1 MKNLCV
7 KGEYTGLSGDD
18 EMNEKTYDPISG
30 STILNG
36 IAGHKTIVM
45 AANTRIAT
53 VAHGIFQAAKDTD
66 SVVFMELARS
76 ECDLKGG
83 YTGMTP
89 ADFSEKMRKAARDI
103 QFDMWALHADHITIK
118 KGDTAEIDGTKR
130 LIDAQINAGFT
141 SFAIDAS
148 HLFNFEGKNVR
159 EELLENIRVTT
170 DLAHHIK
177 NRMHGRDFGLE
188 VEVGE
193 IGRKDSDGL
202 ILTRPAEAVEFIKAL
217 NENDVFPNVLA
228 IANGSTHG
236 HTYDANGNVVAQLSI
251 DIPQTQA
258 IAKALRDNHLK
269 VGIAQHGITGTP
281 RELINLHFPKGDIIK
296 GNVGTFW
303 QDVVFEVLKVY
314 EPALYKNIQ
323 DWTLEK
329 YRPLNPGKKDHQIFD
344 GNCKF
349 AIKEF
354 YKEIYAVEEETNRAI
369 RARAYAESLV
379 FFRAF
384 GAYGSASFVRNPNRQ
399 KTP

>member
-1 MKNLCV
+1 M
-7 KGEYTGLSGDD
+7 TA
-18 EMNEKTYDPISG
+18 KTYGPISG
-30 STILNG
+30 SAILRG
-36 IAGHKTIVM
+36 ITGHKAIVM
-45 AANTRIAT
+45 AANVRIAT
-53 VAHGIFQAAKDTD
+53 VAQGIFQAAKDTD

-76 ECDLKGG
+76 ESDLKGG

-89 ADFSEKMRKAARDI
+89 AIFAEKMKESAAKVM
-103 QFDMWALHADHITIK
+103 FGTWALHADHITIK
-118 KGDTAEIDGTKR
+118 KGDAAEIDGTKQ
-130 LIDAQINAGFT
+130 LIDAQVDAGYT

-159 EELLENIRVTT
+159 EELSENIRVTT
-170 DLAHHIK
+170 ELARHIRSK
-177 NRMHGRDFGLE
+177 MKDREFGLE

-193 IGRKDSDGL
+193 IGRKDTGGL
-202 ILTRPAEAVEFIKAL
+202 VLTKPAEAVEFIRAL
-217 NENDVFPNVLA
+217 NENGVFPDVLA

-251 DIPQTQA
+251 DIPQTKA
-258 IAKALRDNHLK
+258 IAQALRDNRLS

-303 QDVVFEVLKVY
+303 QDVVFDVLKVY
-314 EPALYKNIQ
+314 EPSLYKSIY

-329 YRPLNPGKKDHQIFD
+329 YRPLNPGKKDNQVFD
-344 GNCKF
+344 GNCKM

-354 YKEIYAVEEETNRAI
+354 YKELYSVGEETNQAI

-384 GAYGSASFVRNPNRQ
+384 SAYGTASLL
-399 KTP
+399 KTGAKKKSP

>member
-1 MKNLCV
+1 MPDFL
-7 KGEYTGLSGDD
+7 
-18 EMNEKTYDPISG
+18 DP
-30 STILNG
+30 
-36 IAGHKTIVM
+36 
-45 AANTRIAT
+45 
-53 VAHGIFQAAKDTD
+53 
-66 SVVFMELARS
+66 
-76 ECDLKGG
+76 LKLI
-83 YTGMTP
+83 
-89 ADFSEKMRKAARDI
+89 E
-103 QFDMWALHADHITIK
+103 QFGTWALHADHITIK
-118 KGDTAEIDGTKR
+118 KGDAAEVEGTKQ
-130 LIDAQINAGFT
+130 LIDAQVAAGYT

-159 EELLENIRVTT
+159 EELAENIRITT
-170 DLAHHIK
+170 DLARHIK
-177 NRMHGRDFGLE
+177 NRMKGQDFGLE

-193 IGRKDSDGL
+193 IGRKDTGGL
-202 ILTRPAEAVEFIKAL
+202 ILTKPAEAVEFIKAL
-217 NENDVFPNVLA
+217 NENTVFPDVIA

-251 DIPQTQA
+251 DIPQTKA
-258 IAKALRDNHLK
+258 IAQALRDNHLS

-303 QDVVFEVLKVY
+303 QDVVFDILKVY
-314 EPALYKNIQ
+314 EPALYKSIQ

-329 YRPLNPGKKDHQIFD
+329 YRPLNPGKKDTQIFD
-344 GNCKF
+344 GNCKM

-354 YKEIYAVEEETNRAI
+354 FKEIYAVDEETNRAI

-384 GAYGSASFVRNPNRQ
+384 GAYNTASLIRAGTGR

>member
-1 MKNLCV
+1 MKKNTC
-7 KGEYTGLSGDD
+7 S
-18 EMNEKTYDPISG
+18 PIPG
-30 STILNG
+30 STILKG
-36 IAGHKTIVM
+36 ISGHKAIVM
-45 AANTRIAT
+45 AANVRITT
-53 VAHGIFQAAKDTD
+53 VAQGIFQAARDTD
-66 SVVFMELARS
+66 SAVFMELARS

-83 YTGMTP
+83 YTGLTP
-89 ADFSEKMRKAARDI
+89 KDLSERVQKAAQEV
-103 QFDMWALHADHITIK
+103 QFDIWALHADHITIK
-118 KGDTAEIDGTKR
+118 KGDGPEIDATKQ
-130 LIDAQINAGFT
+130 LIDAQVAAGYT

-148 HLFNFEGKNVR
+148 HLFNFEGKTVR
-159 EELLENIRVTT
+159 EELAENIRVTT
-170 DLAHHIK
+170 DLARHIRS
-177 NRMHGRDFGLE
+177 RMKGKDFGLE

-193 IGRKDSDGL
+193 IGRKDGEGL
-202 ILTRPAEAVEFIKAL
+202 ILTQPEEAVEFIKAL
-217 NENDVFPNVLA
+217 NENEVFPHVLA

-251 DIPQTQA
+251 DIPQTKA
-258 IAKALRDNHLK
+258 IANALRDNHLQ

-303 QDVVFEVLKVY
+303 QDVVFEILKVY
-314 EPALYKNIQ
+314 EPALHKSIQ

-329 YRPLNPGKKDHQIFD
+329 YRPLNPGKKDPQIFD

-354 YKEIYAVEEETNRAI
+354 FKDIYSVDEETNRAI

-384 GAYGSASFVRNPNRQ
+384 GAYGSASRVR
-399 KTP
+399 KTLEK

>member
-1 MKNLCV
+1 
-7 KGEYTGLSGDD
+7 
-18 EMNEKTYDPISG
+18 MNEKTYGPIAG
-30 STILNG
+30 SAILKG
-36 IAGHKTIVM
+36 IAGHKAIVM
-45 AANTRIAT
+45 AANARIAT
-53 VAHGIFQAAKDTD
+53 VAQGIFQAAKDTD

-89 ADFSEKMRKAARDI
+89 SDFSAKMQKAAREV

-118 KGDTAEIDGTKR
+118 KGDAAEIDGTKQ
-130 LIDAQINAGFT
+130 LIDAQVNAGYT

-148 HLFNFEGKNVR
+148 HIFNFEGKNVR
-159 EELLENIRVTT
+159 EELADNIRVTT
-170 DLAHHIK
+170 DLARFIK
-177 NRMHGRDFGLE
+177 SRMNGKEFGLE

-193 IGRKDSDGL
+193 IGRKDEGGL
-202 ILTRPAEAVEFIKAL
+202 ILTKPAEAVEFIKAL

-258 IAKALRDNHLK
+258 IAKALRDNNLD

-303 QDVVFEVLKVY
+303 QDVVFDILKVY

-329 YRPLNPGKKDHQIFD
+329 YRPMNPGKKDMQVFD

-354 YKEIYAVEEETNRAI
+354 YQDIYSVDEETNHAI

-384 GAYGSASFVRNPNRQ
+384 GAFKSASLVRKSMGR

>member
-1 MKNLCV
+1 V
-7 KGEYTGLSGDD
+7 KGEYTALRSDD
-18 EMNEKTYDPISG
+18 RMTAKTYGPISG
-30 STILNG
+30 SAILKG
-36 IAGHKTIVM
+36 IAGHKAIVM
-45 AANTRIAT
+45 AANVRIAT
-53 VAHGIFQAAKDTD
+53 VAQGIFQAAKDTD

-76 ECDLKGG
+76 ESDLKGG

-89 ADFSEKMRKAARDI
+89 GIFSERMQEAARTVE
-103 QFDMWALHADHITIK
+103 FGTWALHADHITIK
-118 KGDTAEIDGTKR
+118 KGDAAEIEGTR
-130 LIDAQINAGFT
+130 QLIDAQINAGYT

-159 EELLENIRVTT
+159 EELSENIRITT
-170 DLAHHIK
+170 DLARFIK
-177 NRMHGRDFGLE
+177 SRMNGKEFGLE

-193 IGRKDSDGL
+193 IGRKDQEGL
-202 ILTRPAEAVEFIKAL
+202 ILTKPAEAVEFIRAL
-217 NENDVFPNVLA
+217 NENDVFPQVLA

-236 HTYDANGNVVAQLSI
+236 HTYDADGNVVAQLSI

-258 IAKALRDNHLK
+258 IAKALRDNKLD

-303 QDVVFEVLKVY
+303 QDVAFDILKVY
-314 EPALYKNIQ
+314 EPALYKNIR

-329 YRPLNPGKKDHQIFD
+329 YRPANPGKKDDRIFD

-354 YKEIYAVEEETNRAI
+354 YKDIYAVDEETNRAI

-384 GAYGSASFVRNPNRQ
+384 GAYNTASLIRTGSG
-399 KTP
+399 